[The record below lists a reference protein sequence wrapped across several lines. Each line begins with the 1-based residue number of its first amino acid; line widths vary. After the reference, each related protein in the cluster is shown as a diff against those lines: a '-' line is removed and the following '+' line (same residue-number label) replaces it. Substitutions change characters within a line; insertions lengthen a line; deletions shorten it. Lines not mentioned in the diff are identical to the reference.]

1 MNYFQNTSLETCSM
15 LKEIGLNSIEELFS
29 SIPDDLRTKKF
40 DIPNGRAESEVV
52 NLLEKY
58 SNENIS
64 NYCSFLGGGVYG
76 HYIPAAV
83 SFLAGRSE
91 FYTAYTPYQPECSQ
105 GTLQALFE
113 YQTVMCE
120 LTGMDVSN
128 ASLYDGASALAEAAL
143 MAVRATGRSLILTDA
158 GVNPF
163 YMRVLKTYLSNRSI
177 RLNGLKSRIQPDGVV
192 PDSDTAA
199 VIVQNPDFFGSVMDF
214 TELAGITHKQGS
226 LLIMSVYPLSLG
238 ILKKPSEMDAD
249 IAVGDGQSL
258 GIPLS
263 FGGPSFGF
271 ITSKKELLRN
281 LPGRIVGETTD
292 RQGRRGFVLT
302 LQAREQHIRRQKATS
317 NICSNQSLCA
327 IRAVIYLSLLG
338 KEGFRELSEL
348 NYRKSEFLKGLI
360 KGIKNVNIYNNSPTF
375 NEFTIELPVKADE
388 VEKKMRAKGFLAG
401 FPLGRLYP
409 GMENLMLSAVTE
421 MRTRSDMEAYSSY
434 LEDSL

>member
-1 MNYFQNTSLETCSM
+1 
-15 LKEIGLNSIEELFS
+15 
-29 SIPDDLRTKKF
+29 
-40 DIPNGRAESEVV
+40 
-52 NLLEKY
+52 
-58 SNENIS
+58 
-64 NYCSFLGGGVYG
+64 
-76 HYIPAAV
+76 
-83 SFLAGRSE
+83 
-91 FYTAYTPYQPECSQ
+91 
-105 GTLQALFE
+105 
-113 YQTVMCE
+113 
-120 LTGMDVSN
+120 
-128 ASLYDGASALAEAAL
+128 
-143 MAVRATGRSLILTDA
+143 
-158 GVNPF
+158 
-163 YMRVLKTYLSNRSI
+163 
-177 RLNGLKSRIQPDGVV
+177 LNGLKSRIQPDGVI

-199 VIVQNPDFFGSVMDF
+199 VIVQNPDFFGSVRDF
-214 TELAGITHKQGS
+214 TELAGIAHKQGS

-271 ITSKKELLRN
+271 ITSKNELLRN
-281 LPGRIVGETTD
+281 IPGRIVGETTD

-388 VEKKMRAKGFLAG
+388 VEKKMRAQGFLAG

-421 MRTRSDMEAYSSY
+421 MRTRSDMEAYSSC